1 MANMKPMSIP
11 NSSSMAI
18 HESAIKH
25 EAAKHAIQKPG
36 KVDLGCLVAVYP
48 IVKHVGNLAGGD

>member
-1 MANMKPMSIP
+1 MEPLSIF

-36 KVDLGCLVAVYP
+36 KIDLGCLVAVYP